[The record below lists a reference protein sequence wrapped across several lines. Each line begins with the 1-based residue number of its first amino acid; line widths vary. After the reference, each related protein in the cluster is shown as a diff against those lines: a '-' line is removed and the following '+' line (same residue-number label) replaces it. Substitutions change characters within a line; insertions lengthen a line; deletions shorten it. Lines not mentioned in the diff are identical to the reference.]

1 MENPGAFWGALLMI
15 GIVVGANVV
24 MYGVVRSIT
33 MSRKKGPT
41 VLESLGNMFNPS
53 TRQRE
58 NPMDELRQKVDE
70 LEKGKKDG
78 TGNS

>member
-1 MENPGAFWGALLMI
+1 MENPSAFWGALLLI

-24 MYGVVRSIT
+24 MYGLVRSIT
-33 MSRKKGPT
+33 MSRRKGT
-41 VLESLGNMFNPS
+41 DLFEVMGNLFNPAS
-53 TRQRE
+53 KKRA

-78 TGNS
+78 AGDS